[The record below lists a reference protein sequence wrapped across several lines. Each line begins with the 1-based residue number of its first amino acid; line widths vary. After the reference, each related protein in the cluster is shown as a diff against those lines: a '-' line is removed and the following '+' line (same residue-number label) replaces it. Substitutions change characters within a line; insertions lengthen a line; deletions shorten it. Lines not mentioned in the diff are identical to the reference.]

1 MICQVY
7 IDAKIAGNDA
17 KISRFYFTYF
27 EQDETM
33 VLEELI
39 DLQKAK
45 AERRYGGV
53 YNSRNGLITPLDP
66 LG

>member
-7 IDAKIAGNDA
+7 MDAKIAGNDA
-17 KISRFYFTYF
+17 KASRFYFTYF

-33 VLEELI
+33 VLDKMI
-39 DLQKAK
+39 DVQEGKSDKRHSEA
-45 AERRYGGV
+45 
-53 YNSRNGLITPLDP
+53 YNSRDSLITPLDP